1 MGEVDFHSEFYKDAG
16 RLHDAPYLSRYDH
29 FEELVEMERFI
40 RAVAAE
46 HLEGY
51 LIGLFYDSK
60 ASFCH
65 IETVEGLLPS
75 DPEGERLIQ
84 LATAHITQFHLF
96 DAIGHRG
103 CGFSE

>member
-1 MGEVDFHSEFYKDAG
+1 MGEVDFHTEFYKDAR
-16 RLHDAPYLSRYDH
+16 RLHDVPYLSRYGYH
-29 FEELVEMERFI
+29 EELVEMERFI

-51 LIGLFYDSK
+51 LRGLFYDSRSS
-60 ASFCH
+60 ACLCD

-84 LATAHITQFHLF
+84 LATAHITQFHLLG
-96 DAIGHRG
+96 DIGHRDG
-103 CGFSE
+103 GD